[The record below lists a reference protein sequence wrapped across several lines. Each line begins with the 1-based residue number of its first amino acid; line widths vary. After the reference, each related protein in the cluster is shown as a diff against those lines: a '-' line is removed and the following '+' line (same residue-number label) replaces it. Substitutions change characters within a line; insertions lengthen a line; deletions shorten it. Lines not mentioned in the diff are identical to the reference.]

1 MPTTHAVNK
10 VSFYTYIISGILWHL
25 KNNFSYWHQFW
36 GKMFFPQNKF
46 KVQIQEQILS
56 TCEELN
62 LRPLDSTVWC
72 KESKGLRFDSSQG
85 RIFSL
90 SHTFHKMKKHLFLF
104 LYWAKKTYH
113 LPYSVNR
120 LQFCFKKNKSYH
132 ESKLFSIIWWVT
144 YPWTFGSRFT
154 IAFLV
159 ILILNATKNNVIN
172 FMYPHSEDLC
182 LFLKRSNT
190 PSCYNLA
197 KEKSKKKI

>member
-10 VSFYTYIISGILWHL
+10 VSFYTYIINGIWHL

-36 GKMFFPQNKF
+36 GKMFFPL
-46 KVQIQEQILS
+46 VMSAEQILS

-90 SHTFHKMKKHLFLF
+90 SHTFDKTKKHLSLF
-104 LYWAKKTYH
+104 FYWAKKLTTF
-113 LPYSVNR
+113 LILLTDFNFV
-120 LQFCFKKNKSYH
+120 LKKKKNH
-132 ESKLFSIIWWVT
+132 ESKLFSIIRWVT

-159 ILILNATKNNVIN
+159 ILILNATKNNIIN
-172 FMYPHSEDLC
+172 LC
-182 LFLKRSNT
+182 THILKI
-190 PSCYNLA
+190 CAYF
-197 KEKSKKKI
+197 

>member
-90 SHTFHKMKKHLFLF
+90 SHTFHKMKKHLSLF
-104 LYWAKKTYH
+104 PYWAKKLT
-113 LPYSVNR
+113 
-120 LQFCFKKNKSYH
+120 
-132 ESKLFSIIWWVT
+132 
-144 YPWTFGSRFT
+144 TF
-154 IAFLV
+154 
-159 ILILNATKNNVIN
+159 LILLTDFNFVLKKTKFIMNQSY
-172 FMYPHSEDLC
+172 FP
-182 LFLKRSNT
+182 
-190 PSCYNLA
+190 
-197 KEKSKKKI
+197 